1 MEYKRYYFE
10 KINKSIFE
18 KYKNKLVKL
27 VFNDFY
33 KNQNGFLKLFLSKKL
48 QNRLVWK
55 TFELRNAPIVDDS
68 SYIKINDKK
77 LIEIEYAQ
85 YTCPC
90 YIIHSSENFFS
101 EVNVYNNNSLIL
113 GIGILDDKL
122 SASENYDITF
132 YFTINSKLNRTF
144 TVPVNRGKILNRS
157 VGSYFRGIEFIDLQ
171 FDLSKYQNKKFLF
184 NIDYDLLHNG
194 TKVISEQKNAPK
206 IAIKAPQLLLN
217 RHNKNL
223 KKIVLLSCES
233 LTDPFWLEKKHMI
246 DLNLKGFTALSSDGL
261 RYDNSFAQQDGTLPF
276 MSTMQTGLYSSQ
288 HKLGDYARPIYDAG
302 LNENYLTLAKIL
314 KNNNFITE
322 AYTPQGRWDTAYG
335 WARGFDLFKVTK
347 QAWDIGAPGSGNIN
361 RSLQR
366 FKNYNTFSFF
376 HIDRVHQPIL
386 EFVKSQSPNL
396 YSIDMLN
403 AAEEGNW
410 YPALFHQIKA
420 LDKIIH
426 SIIETL
432 KYESI
437 YDETLIILTGDHG
450 VSIPPNWKPG
460 SDYAL
465 YDEHIRVPTII
476 KWPKWYSGE
485 IGIDSSPYNASTGI
499 YKVVLEALGLDYPAY
514 FSGLPQQD
522 SQFNNFAFSET
533 IYHPK
538 HNNYSLGLLSE
549 KYKYVTDYE
558 IDWQASSLTNINK
571 KLFKKDG
578 FEYDDNNNLLNNMKV
593 PEKLDKIT
601 KLFLEKNIK
610 FKI

>member
-1 MEYKRYYFE
+1 MGAPRYYFRNND
-10 KINKSIFE
+10 KTIFDRF
-18 KYKNKLVKL
+18 KNKFIRIL
-27 VFNDFY
+27 FNDY
-33 KNQNGFLKLFLSKKL
+33 YRNQNVFLNLFLSKKIVSKL
-48 QNRLVWK
+48 IGK
-55 TFELRNAPIVDDS
+55 TFELRNAPLADDTN
-68 SYIKINDKK
+68 YIKINNKK
-77 LIEIEYAQ
+77 LFEIEYSD
-85 YTCPC
+85 YTSPC
-90 YIIHSSENFFS
+90 YIVHSSEKIYS
-101 EVNVYNNNSLIL
+101 EIKVNDDNSLLL
-113 GIGILDDKL
+113 GLGILDDKL
-122 SASENYDITF
+122 SLDENYDIVF
-132 YFTINSKLNRTF
+132 YFSINSSLNRKF
-144 TVPVNRGKILNRS
+144 TVPINRGKILNRS

-171 FDLSKYQNKKFLF
+171 FDLSKYQNQEILLK
-184 NIDYDLLHNG
+184 IDYDLLYNG
-194 TKVISEQKNAPK
+194 AKVAFGQKIVPK

-217 RHNKNL
+217 RRKDL

-233 LTDPFWLEKKHMI
+233 LTDPFWLEKKHKI
-246 DLNLKGFTALSSDGL
+246 DLDLKGLNALSFDGL

-288 HKLGDYARPIYDAG
+288 HKLGDYARPIYDAE
-302 LNENYLTLAKIL
+302 LNEKYLTLAKIL

-322 AYTPQGRWDTAYG
+322 AYTPQGRWDTSYG

-347 QAWDIGAPGSGNIN
+347 EAWDIGAPASGNIN

-376 HIDRVHQPIL
+376 HIDRVHQPML

-476 KWPKWYSGE
+476 KWPKWCSGDT
-485 IGIDSSPYNASTGI
+485 GINSSPYNASTSI
-499 YKVVLEALGLDYPAY
+499 YKVVLESLGLDYPVY
-514 FSGLPQQD
+514 FNDLPQQD
-522 SQFNNFAFSET
+522 SQFNNIAFSET
-533 IYHPK
+533 IYHPR
-538 HNNYSLGLLSE
+538 HNNYSLGVLSE

-558 IDWQASSLTNINK
+558 IDWKTSSLTNIKK
-571 KLFKKDG
+571 KLLKKNG
-578 FEYDDNNNLLNNMKV
+578 CEYDDNNNLLNNMKV